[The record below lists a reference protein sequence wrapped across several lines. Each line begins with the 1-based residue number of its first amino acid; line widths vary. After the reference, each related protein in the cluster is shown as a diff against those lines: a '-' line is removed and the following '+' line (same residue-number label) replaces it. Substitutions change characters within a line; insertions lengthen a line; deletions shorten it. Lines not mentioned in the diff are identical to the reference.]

1 MATEAPPSFA
11 ASVGESEASQPP
23 RYEDDGHRLE
33 ISSPQLTERVYTL
46 ETGENRPWAFLKV
59 KSRGTKPTSISRFF
73 QGEPIT
79 GTVELSLEKTD
90 HIRAVTVEVQGESL
104 AVGQEPFRF
113 LTKKINLWSTS
124 MGDPRTGN
132 AGIGSPKLKGD
143 YVWPFSI
150 ALPDTV
156 ATSAVEKEPLSIYQ
170 LPPISERASPC
181 YLEYKVIATFHRGR
195 LRIDHSLST
204 TIVYLPRSRPSAPSV
219 LRQLAY
225 REHTALL
232 GPEVDPEGWE
242 ILGTKSVTGTVFES
256 RKVEVAC
263 LFALAKPLCYTRGT
277 SIPFRLTLSCSDRQA
292 LDLFAGRG
300 SLSIR
305 LERVLRT
312 GQGATDEAKATRTD
326 NVFVINVGKG
336 IYWPSEDDNTSNTS
350 ETRKLVGE
358 IPVAVELK
366 PSFVFPRI
374 TMRYRV
380 TLALIAPGFD
390 SENSGA
396 FSREVEI
403 ATVLAPGPIPRSM
416 VPATH
421 RDEEAGNYDVTIG
434 MLTGANQR
442 AATHLLGLKEI
453 NVPNEKAR
461 KQFTQNAIVDG
472 VGSC

>member
-11 ASVGESEASQPP
+11 TSVGESEASQPP
-23 RYEDDGHRLE
+23 GYEDDGHRLG

-46 ETGENRPWAFLKV
+46 ETGKNQPWALLKV
-59 KSRGTKPTSISRFF
+59 KSRGTNPTTIPRFI
-73 QGEPIT
+73 QGEQIT

-90 HIRAVTVEVQGESL
+90 HIQAVRGESF
-104 AVGQEPFRF
+104 AVGQEPLLF

-124 MGDPRTGN
+124 MGDPGTGN

-143 YVWPFSI
+143 YVWPFSL
-150 ALPDTV
+150 ALPGTV
-156 ATSAVEKEPLSIYQ
+156 ATSAVEKEPLSVYQ
-170 LPPISERASPC
+170 LPPIFERTSRFSSC
-181 YLEYKVIATFHRGR
+181 YIQYKVMATIHRGR
-195 LRIDHSLST
+195 LRIDQSLST

-292 LDLFAGRG
+292 LDLFSGRG
-300 SLSIR
+300 SLSIH
-305 LERVLRT
+305 LIRVLRM
-312 GQGATDEAKATRTD
+312 GQDAEAKPTRTD
-326 NVFVINVGKG
+326 SVSVKNVGKG
-336 IYWPSEDDNTSNTS
+336 IYWPSEDDDDTS
-350 ETRKLVGE
+350 EIRKLVGE
-358 IPVAVELK
+358 IPVAGELK
-366 PSFVFPRI
+366 PSFVFPRV

-380 TLALIAPGFD
+380 TLALRAPGFD
-390 SENSGA
+390 SESSGT

-416 VPATH
+416 VPETH
-421 RDEEAGNYDVTIG
+421 RNEES
-434 MLTGANQR
+434 
-442 AATHLLGLKEI
+442 EI
-453 NVPNEKAR
+453 MM
-461 KQFTQNAIVDG
+461 
-472 VGSC
+472 

>member
-23 RYEDDGHRLE
+23 GYEDDGHRLE

-46 ETGENRPWAFLKV
+46 ETGKNQPWALLKV
-59 KSRGTKPTSISRFF
+59 KSRGTNPTTIPRFI
-73 QGEPIT
+73 QGEQIT

-90 HIRAVTVEVQGESL
+90 HIQAVTIEASESF
-104 AVGQEPFRF
+104 AVGQEPLLF

-124 MGDPRTGN
+124 MGDPGTGN

-143 YVWPFSI
+143 YVWPFSL

-156 ATSAVEKEPLSIYQ
+156 ATSAVEKEPFSVYQ
-170 LPPISERASPC
+170 LPPSFSERASPFSSC
-181 YLEYKVIATFHRGR
+181 YIEYKVTATIHRGK

-204 TIVYLPRSRPSAPSV
+204 TIVYLPRSHPSAPSV

-225 REHTALL
+225 REHSALL
-232 GPEVDPEGWE
+232 GPDVDPEGWE

-300 SLSIR
+300 SLSIY
-305 LERVLRT
+305 LVRVLRT
-312 GQGATDEAKATRTD
+312 GQDATDEAKPTRTD
-326 NVFVINVGKG
+326 NVSVKNVGKG
-336 IYWPSEDDNTSNTS
+336 IYWPSEDDDDTS

-358 IPVAVELK
+358 IPVAGELK
-366 PSFVFPRI
+366 PSFVFPRV

-380 TLALIAPGFD
+380 TLALGAPGFD
-390 SENSGA
+390 SESSGT
-396 FSREVEI
+396 FSREVDI

-421 RDEEAGNYDVTIG
+421 RNEES
-434 MLTGANQR
+434 
-442 AATHLLGLKEI
+442 EI
-453 NVPNEKAR
+453 MM
-461 KQFTQNAIVDG
+461 
-472 VGSC
+472 